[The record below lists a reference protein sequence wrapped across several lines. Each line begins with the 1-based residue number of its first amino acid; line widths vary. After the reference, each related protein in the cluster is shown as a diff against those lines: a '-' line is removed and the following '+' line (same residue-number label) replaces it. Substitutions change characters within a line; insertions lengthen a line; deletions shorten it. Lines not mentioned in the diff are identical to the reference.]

1 MSHSRL
7 FWSERKIT
15 KTREWLH
22 RTVKIDP
29 DLGDAWAYFYRFEQ
43 LYGTEVSDLG
53 DAWTYFY
60 RYEQLYGTEVSLIDL
75 GDAWAYFYRFEQ
87 LYGTEVS
94 LIWEMPGPISTDLS
108 SCMGQR

>member
-1 MSHSRL
+1 MFGPIWHWEHDNCVSHSRL

-43 LYGTEVSDLG
+43 LYGTEVSFVWEMLG
-53 DAWTYFY
+53 PT
-60 RYEQLYGTEVSLIDL
+60 S
-75 GDAWAYFYRFEQ
+75 RFEQ

-94 LIWEMPGPISTDLS
+94 LIWQMPGPTSTDLS
-108 SCMGQR
+108 SYMGQR